1 MHELQGTEGWMWWSM
16 RRLWFSARWI
26 QPIVG
31 VCVGMPDGV
40 AAEIIG
46 GLCHDVEEYVFP
58 MHRII
63 PLIRDYSPAIDIKV
77 W

>member
-1 MHELQGTEGWMWWSM
+1 M
-16 RRLWFSARWI
+16 
-26 QPIVG
+26 
-31 VCVGMPDGV
+31 GMPDGV